1 MGPAILHWV
10 VQRSALTRALI
21 TFVSFS
27 DCADAER
34 HKAELEAIVDPLG
47 RTNVLAI
54 ESLPVN
60 QFPETKPEL
69 ALARVNRASRLDT
82 SDRSSRKVAEMISH
96 SRKSGAD

>member
-1 MGPAILHWV
+1 MGPATLHWV
-10 VQRSALTRALI
+10 VQRSALTGALI

-47 RTNVLAI
+47 RTNVLAV

-60 QFPETKPEL
+60 QVPETKSEL
-69 ALARVNRASRLDT
+69 ALEDQCRDRCHDGQQQHVHRL
-82 SDRSSRKVAEMISH
+82 
-96 SRKSGAD
+96 

>member
-1 MGPAILHWV
+1 M
-10 VQRSALTRALI
+10 VQRSALTWALI

-34 HKAELEAIVDPLG
+34 HKAELEAIVDPLS
-47 RTNVLAI
+47 RTNVAI

-69 ALARVNRASRLDT
+69 ALARVDTAFRLDT
-82 SDRSSRKVAEMISH
+82 SDRRFRKVAEMISH